1 MAGSYIIETENLTKK
16 YDSLTAV
23 DNLNLKINE
32 GEIYGLLG
40 PNGAGKTTTIL
51 MMLGLSEPT
60 SGSVHIAGYNST
72 REPIMVK
79 RIAGYLPDNI
89 GFYDDM
95 TGRENLRF
103 IAELNG
109 IKDKNLEDRID
120 SLLNRVGLSEAGDKA
135 VGTYSRG
142 MRQRLGIADI
152 LVKDPKIVILDEPTL
167 GLDPRG
173 IEDILNLIRDL
184 SIKDGRTVL
193 ISSHLLHQ
201 IQKIC
206 DRVGIFVKGKL
217 LASGPIDT
225 LAEQVFGGEGYTLE
239 LKADKDSTSLVEII
253 SSISEVQEVTAEN
266 NSVMIKSHTDIRK
279 TLMKLMYE
287 NDITVLHLRLLEREL
302 DDIYKKYFEKRE
314 GDYEPLHA

>member
-314 GDYEPLHA
+314 EDYESLHA